1 MKMKTIEISE
11 APAFGAGQPQAKTA
25 PSGDSAVRE
34 ATSVEAIGLAAT
46 FFRALGTGSK
56 RPGLVTALPKVE
68 LAMPRVLL
76 DAQHIARYGQLCG
89 FSDAQGVPL
98 IYPQLLTFPLVT
110 AYVSSPECPWPA
122 MGTVHLANSITQH
135 RQLRAGDEV
144 RVEMGTGNLLSHDKG
159 QVFTL
164 NLRILRGDALVWSAT
179 QSLLR
184 VGVRQTS
191 GTPCVSQLAS
201 NLPLSCQAEFSAGAD
216 LGRRY
221 GAVSGDRNPIHMT
234 ALTARIFGFK
244 RAIAHGMWTSA
255 RALSL
260 LLPSKPLD
268 EASLVVEFKTPFLLP
283 GRASL
288 WSARSPRGA
297 LFEVRDAK
305 GERPHLRGQLSY

>member
-1 MKMKTIEISE
+1 MKTIEITE
-11 APAFGAGQPQAKTA
+11 P
-25 PSGDSAVRE
+25 PS
-34 ATSVEAIGLAAT
+34 LAAT

-56 RPGLVTALPKVE
+56 RPGLVKALPKVE
-68 LAMPRVLL
+68 LVLPRVVL
-76 DAQHIARYGQLCG
+76 DAQHLARYGQLCG
-89 FSDAQGVPL
+89 FSATQGVPL

-122 MGTVHLANSITQH
+122 MGTVHLANSITQQQ
-135 RQLRAGDEV
+135 QLRAGDEV
-144 RVEMGTGNLLSHDKG
+144 RVEMGAGDLFVHDKG

-164 NLRILRGDALVWSAT
+164 NLRILRGAELVWSAT

-184 VGVRQTS
+184 VGVKQTS
-191 GTPCVSQLAS
+191 GAPYVSQIAS
-201 NLPLSCQAEFSAGAD
+201 DLPLSLQADFFASAD

-234 ALTARIFGFK
+234 ALTARLFGFK

-260 LLPSKPLD
+260 LLPSEPLD
-268 EASLVVEFKTPFLLP
+268 EASLVVEFKTPLLLP

-288 WSARSPRGA
+288 WSARSPLGA